1 MLRASAKATN
11 STIDLRVITG
21 DDAADGGIPH
31 GSVLTAFA
39 EAVLGNDEA
48 RLTDARQ
55 LVRDDLGD
63 AALIDSAAVIANYCA
78 LDRVA
83 DATGIPLEPA
93 KEKNTV
99 ELRTA
104 LGIDDLARRP

>member
-39 EAVLGNDEA
+39 EAVLSNDEA
-48 RLTDARQ
+48 RLTDTR
-55 LVRDDLGD
+55 
-63 AALIDSAAVIANYCA
+63 
-78 LDRVA
+78 
-83 DATGIPLEPA
+83 
-93 KEKNTV
+93 
-99 ELRTA
+99 
-104 LGIDDLARRP
+104 